1 MQTSAL
7 CIWETAG
14 RAIAMDHATS
24 QHDNGYGSGRV
35 MRPSVMIFRVGTR
48 QYGLPAGL
56 VVRECMPVPELMP
69 VAVALPHV
77 SGWFR
82 LGAAMVVVIDL
93 GVLLGVRAQAVR
105 QPVDLLYCPLLLCNL
120 PGGGSVALL
129 VDAVCE
135 VAQPAPPVSAMP
147 DGDVAQ
153 AGEPG
158 RELELAD
165 GGIAFMLRMTD
176 IINDDERMRLDNLM
190 ERTRARAALWA
201 GLDAPD
207 PPMAAGDEGERHS

>member
-1 MQTSAL
+1 MN
-7 CIWETAG
+7 
-14 RAIAMDHATS
+14 HATS
-24 QHDNGYGSGRV
+24 QQDNGYGSGRRSSPPV
-35 MRPSVMIFRVGTR
+35 MVFRVGTR
-48 QYGLPAGL
+48 RYGLPAGL

-82 LGAAMVVVIDL
+82 LGTAMVVVIDL
-93 GVLLGVRAQAVR
+93 GVLLGERTQAVR

-135 VAQPAPPVSAMP
+135 VTRGQPASVAPDTG
-147 DGDVAQ
+147 DGDM
-153 AGEPG
+153 AGDVG
-158 RELELAD
+158 RELELGD

-176 IINDDERMRLDNLM
+176 IINDDERMRLDSLL

-201 GLDAPD
+201 RTDPDATTAVDGAP
-207 PPMAAGDEGERHS
+207 

>member
-1 MQTSAL
+1 
-7 CIWETAG
+7 
-14 RAIAMDHATS
+14 MDHATP
-24 QHDNGYGSGRV
+24 QQDNGYGSGR
-35 MRPSVMIFRVGTR
+35 RPSPPVMIFRIGAR

-82 LGAAMVVVIDL
+82 LGVAMVVVIDL
-93 GVLLGVRAQAVR
+93 GVLLGERAQAVR

-135 VAQPAPPVSAMP
+135 VAQPAPVMP
-147 DGDVAQ
+147 GRGDGNTPPGMVD
-153 AGEPG
+153 AGTAWGEGAG

-176 IINDDERMRLDNLM
+176 IIGDDERMRLDTLM

-201 GLDAPD
+201 GMDAADPHAPD
-207 PPMAAGDEGERHS
+207 GDGGDGHS

>member
-1 MQTSAL
+1 
-7 CIWETAG
+7 
-14 RAIAMDHATS
+14 MDNATP
-24 QHDNGYGSGRV
+24 QQGKGYGSGR
-35 MRPSVMIFRVGTR
+35 PPLPPVMIFRVGSR

-93 GVLLGVRAQAVR
+93 GVLLGERTQAVR

-129 VDAVCE
+129 VDAVCA
-135 VAQPAPPVSAMP
+135 VTRQPAPVAPATV
-147 DGDVAQ
+147 DGDM
-153 AGEPG
+153 AGGTDAG

-176 IINDDERMRLDNLM
+176 IINDDERMRLDTLM
-190 ERTRARAALWA
+190 ERTRARATLWA
-201 GLDAPD
+201 AIDTPQPD
-207 PPMAAGDEGERHS
+207 MPGDGHGEGRS

>member
-1 MQTSAL
+1 
-7 CIWETAG
+7 
-14 RAIAMDHATS
+14 
-24 QHDNGYGSGRV
+24 
-35 MRPSVMIFRVGTR
+35 MIFRVGAR

-77 SGWFR
+77 SGGFR
-82 LGAAMVVVIDL
+82 LGAAMVGVIDL

-135 VAQPAPPVSAMP
+135 VVQPVPRASAMP
-147 DGDVAQ
+147 DGDAAQ
-153 AGEPG
+153 AGDAG

-201 GLDAPD
+201 GLDAPA
-207 PPMAAGDEGERHS
+207 PNMPAGDEGECHS

>member
-1 MQTSAL
+1 MP
-7 CIWETAG
+7 
-14 RAIAMDHATS
+14 
-24 QHDNGYGSGRV
+24 QHDNGYGSGRL
-35 MRPSVMIFRVGTR
+35 PSSPVMIFRVGSR

-69 VAVALPHV
+69 VAVALPHI

-82 LGAAMVVVIDL
+82 LGTAMVVVIDL
-93 GVLLGVRAQAVR
+93 GVLLGERTQAVR

-135 VAQPAPPVSAMP
+135 VTRRPQPTSVASVTV
-147 DGDVAQ
+147 DGDM
-153 AGEPG
+153 AGGEGAG
-158 RELELAD
+158 RELELGD

-176 IINDDERMRLDNLM
+176 IINDDERMRLDTLM
-190 ERTRARAALWA
+190 ERTRARATLWA
-201 GLDAPD
+201 AIDDSQPDMPRDAH
-207 PPMAAGDEGERHS
+207 GDSHS